1 MRYIDAPKVQ
11 NVTSILSFLSLRN
24 RFSAFLIHLILWQ
37 PTTNYAKVYYNKKEE
52 VRFMNTK
59 IGIRKWLSFIIAGFV
74 GQLAWAIENNYFNLY
89 VFDCTKEYTFIP
101 IMVAAS
107 AAAATLTTLLMGA
120 LSDRLGKRKAF
131 ISFGYIL
138 WGISIILFAFL
149 DPKSNFNIVASSTM
163 MSGTM
168 IVIMDCVMTFFGSTA
183 NDASFNAFVT
193 DNTEESYRGKVESVL
208 SILPLISMI
217 AVVGLAGALT
227 KDGVVNWS
235 IFFYV
240 FGGLT
245 AVVGIVCIFLLPKDV
260 CVPNKEEPYIKNI
273 FYGFRPSVIKNNAI
287 LYLTLVTFAVF
298 SIGIQVFMPYLMVY
312 IQNVLKITDLN
323 FTITLGVVLI
333 TASAITVVFGLFMD
347 RIGKNKIMIP
357 AILLAVVGAIIF
369 GLVHTQVGVMIA
381 GIILMSGFMIGTA
394 VLGAKV
400 RDYTPEKEVGL
411 FQGVRM
417 IFLVLIPMVTGPY
430 IGQGVSYINKTEYVN
445 EYSKTVV
452 APNNLIFIFAGIVI
466 ALAVIPAVFVLL
478 KEKKKNEATA

>member
-1 MRYIDAPKVQ
+1 
-11 NVTSILSFLSLRN
+11 
-24 RFSAFLIHLILWQ
+24 
-37 PTTNYAKVYYNKKEE
+37 
-52 VRFMNTK
+52 MNNK

-89 VFDCTKEYTFIP
+89 VFDCTQEYIFIP
-101 IMVAAS
+101 IMTAAS

-149 DPKSNFNIVASSTM
+149 DPKSNLNIVAGSAM
-163 MSGTM
+163 ASGTM

-193 DNTEESYRGKVESVL
+193 DNTDTSVRGKVESVL
-208 SILPLISMI
+208 SILPLIAMI

-227 KDGVVNWS
+227 KDNVVNWS
-235 IFFYV
+235 IFFYI

-245 AVVGIVCIFLLPKDV
+245 SAVGVACIFLLPKDV
-260 CVPNKEEPYIKNI
+260 CKPNKEEPYIKNI

-287 LYLTLVTFAVF
+287 LYIVLITFAAF

-312 IQNVLKITDLN
+312 IQQVLEIKDLN
-323 FTITLGVVLI
+323 FTITLGIVLI
-333 TASAITVVFGLFMD
+333 LSSIITVVFGLFMD
-347 RIGKNKIMIP
+347 RIGKNRIAIP
-357 AILLAVVGAIIF
+357 AI
-369 GLVHTQVGVMIA
+369 GLTVAGCIAMFFVKNQVGVMI
-381 GIILMSGFMIGTA
+381 GGTVMMTGYMIGTA

-400 RDYTPEKEVGL
+400 RDYTPVNEVGL

-430 IGQGVSYINKTEYVN
+430 IGQAVSYINKTEYIN
-445 EYSKTVV
+445 EYGRTVIQ
-452 APNNLIFIFAGIVI
+452 PNSFIFLFAGIVI
-466 ALAVIPAVFVLL
+466 ALAVIPTLIFIK
-478 KEKKKNEATA
+478 KEKENAKAA